1 MSPLNNLI
9 VTLIACAEIM
19 KFSGPAPE
27 LINGRLAMLGFTAA
41 MGAEL
46 TSQETFV
53 QQFSDAPVTIIAVS
67 ALLVVAS
74 LIPIVRGTAVM
85 DDGGGEGVRPG
96 GFNVTNELINGRA
109 AMLGLSIMIAYEAI
123 TGAAL
128 F

>member
-1 MSPLNNLI
+1 
-9 VTLIACAEIM
+9 M
-19 KFSGPAPE
+19 KFTGPAPE

-41 MGAEL
+41 MAAEC

-53 QQFSDAPVTIIAVS
+53 QQFSDAPLTILAVS
-67 ALLVVAS
+67 ALLIVAS
-74 LIPIVRGTAVM
+74 LIPMVRGSAIL

-96 GFNVTNELINGRA
+96 GFNITNELINGRA
-109 AMLGLSIMIAYEAI
+109 AMLGLSIMIAYETV

>member
-1 MSPLNNLI
+1 M
-9 VTLIACAEIM
+9 CAEIM
-19 KFSGPAPE
+19 SFSGPAPE

-41 MGAEL
+41 MAAEC

-53 QQFSDAPVTIIAVS
+53 QQFADAPGTILAVSTLFIIAS
-67 ALLVVAS
+67 I
-74 LIPIVRGTAVM
+74 IPIVRGCAVT

-96 GFNVTNELINGRA
+96 GFNLTNELINGRA
-109 AMLGLSIMIAYEAI
+109 AMLGLSIMILYETI

>member
-1 MSPLNNLI
+1 
-9 VTLIACAEIM
+9 M
-19 KFSGPAPE
+19 KFTGPAPE

-41 MGAEL
+41 MGAEC

-53 QQFSDAPVTIIAVS
+53 QQFSDAPVTILAVS

-74 LIPIVRGTAVM
+74 LIPMVRGSAIL

-96 GFNVTNELINGRA
+96 GFNITNELINGRA
-109 AMLGLSIMIAYEAI
+109 AMLGLSIMIAYETI